1 MRSAAPLT
9 SRTACRGIDT
19 RLADFS
25 RSVSPGLSKNAKDGL
40 ETLFVLLI
48 SEYDELMIPQDMIP
62 QEKTAAVWR
71 GLDQAFGTRSIEDI
85 RRMTQGLSS
94 DLVLRI
100 VVRGS
105 PYLLRIMTRMDERN
119 DPARIFA
126 CMKAAAE
133 AGLAPRVL
141 YSNEAEGIAIID
153 WIETVPFST
162 AQALVY
168 LPATLCSLHRLPPFP
183 KTFNYITA
191 HKFFIWRLRTASLLP
206 EAEIE
211 QVFRAYKQICVVYP
225 RLDADLVSCHMD
237 LKPENILFDGRRV
250 WLLDWTAA
258 FLNDR
263 YFDLAIVANF
273 VVINEADEQTYLAE
287 YFGQPPDE
295 YQRARF
301 FLMCQVLHMLS
312 AAVFLLLGSA
322 GKPIRKDVNPPSFR
336 GFHEH
341 IWAGEID
348 LSDYEQKIV
357 YGRVHWEQLLQ
368 NIQRARFAEALRVVE
383 ERNARSDG
391 PHLLLPSAP

>member
-1 MRSAAPLT
+1 MPYSRQLQDIKPLEAK
-9 SRTACRGIDT
+9 S
-19 RLADFS
+19 
-25 RSVSPGLSKNAKDGL
+25 NAKKKNKLKACNSCL
-40 ETLFVLLI
+40 EALFVVQM
-48 SEYDELMIPQDMIP
+48 SGYDELMIPQ
-62 QEKTAAVWR
+62 EKSAAVWR
-71 GLDQAFGTRSIEDI
+71 GSDEAFGTRSIEDI
-85 RRMTQGLSS
+85 RRMTRGLSS

-119 DPARIFA
+119 DPARVFA

-133 AGLAPRVL
+133 AGLAPRVM

-153 WIETVPFST
+153 WIETVPFPT

-168 LPATLCSLHRLPPFP
+168 LPATLRGLHLLPPFP
-183 KTFNYITA
+183 KTFNYVTA

-211 QVFRAYKQICVVYP
+211 EVFSGYERICAVYP

-237 LKPENILFDGRRV
+237 LKPENILFDGRSV
-250 WLLDWTAA
+250 WLIDWMAA

-273 VVINEADEQTYLAE
+273 VVTNEADERTYLAE

-301 FLMCQVLHMLS
+301 FLMCQVMHMLS
-312 AAVFLLLGSA
+312 AAVFLQLGA
-322 GKPIRKDVNPPSFR
+322 AAKPIRKGANPPSFR
-336 GFHEH
+336 GFHER

-348 LSDYEQKIV
+348 LSDNERMIV

-368 NIQRARFAEALRVVE
+368 NMRQARLAEALRVVE

-391 PHLLLPSAP
+391 PHLLSPSAP

>member
-1 MRSAAPLT
+1 MARTSHLEALSVAP
-9 SRTACRGIDT
+9 
-19 RLADFS
+19 
-25 RSVSPGLSKNAKDGL
+25 
-40 ETLFVLLI
+40 I
-48 SEYDELMIPQDMIP
+48 SEYDELMIPQ
-62 QEKTAAVWR
+62 EKSSAVWR
-71 GLDQAFGTRSIEDI
+71 GLDEAFGTRSIEDI
-85 RRMTQGLSS
+85 RRMTRGLSS

-119 DPARIFA
+119 DPARVFT
-126 CMKAAAE
+126 CMKEASQ

-162 AQALVY
+162 AQALVC
-168 LPATLCSLHRLPPFP
+168 LPATLRGLHRLPPFP
-183 KTFNYITA
+183 KTFNYVTA
-191 HKFFIWRLRTASLLP
+191 HKFFIWKLRAASLLP
-206 EAEIE
+206 EAQIE
-211 QVFRAYKQICVVYP
+211 EVFRGYERICAVYP

-250 WLLDWTAA
+250 WLIDWMAA
-258 FLNDR
+258 HLNDR

-273 VVINEADEQTYLAE
+273 VVTNEAEERTYLAE

-295 YQRARF
+295 YQGARF

-312 AAVFLLLGSA
+312 AAVFLLLGLA
-322 GKPIRKDVNPPSFR
+322 GNPIRNGANPPSFR
-336 GFHEH
+336 GFHKR

-348 LSDYEQKIV
+348 LSDNEQKIV

-368 NIQRARFAEALRVVE
+368 NLRQERFAEALRVVE
-383 ERNARSDG
+383 EWNAQSDG
-391 PHLLLPSAP
+391 PHLLLPSAA

>member
-1 MRSAAPLT
+1 LPYFRQLQDIKPLEAK
-9 SRTACRGIDT
+9 S
-19 RLADFS
+19 
-25 RSVSPGLSKNAKDGL
+25 NAKKINKLKARSSCL
-40 ETLFVLLI
+40 EALFVVPI
-48 SEYDELMIPQDMIP
+48 SEYDDLMIP
-62 QEKTAAVWR
+62 QEKSAAVWR
-71 GLDQAFGTRSIEDI
+71 GLDEAFGTRSIEDI
-85 RRMTQGLSS
+85 RRMTRGLSS

-100 VVRGS
+100 VVGGS

-119 DPARIFA
+119 DPARVFA

-141 YSNEAEGIAIID
+141 YSNEAEGIAIVD
-153 WIETVPFST
+153 WIETVPFPT

-168 LPATLCSLHRLPPFP
+168 LPATLRGLHLLPPFP
-183 KTFNYITA
+183 KTFNYVTA
-191 HKFFIWRLRTASLLP
+191 HKFFIWRLRTASQLP

-211 QVFRAYKQICVVYP
+211 EVFRGYERICAVYP

-250 WLLDWTAA
+250 WLIDWMAA

-273 VVINEADEQTYLAE
+273 VVTNEADERTYLAE
-287 YFGQPPDE
+287 YFGQPPDG

-301 FLMCQVLHMLS
+301 FLMCQAMHMLS

-322 GKPIRKDVNPPSFR
+322 GKPIRKDANPPSFR
-336 GFHEH
+336 GFHER

-348 LSDYEQKIV
+348 LSDNERKIV

-368 NIQRARFAEALRVVE
+368 NMRQARFAEALRVVE
-383 ERNARSDG
+383 ERNAQSDS
-391 PHLLLPSAP
+391 PHLLLPGAP

>member
-1 MRSAAPLT
+1 
-9 SRTACRGIDT
+9 
-19 RLADFS
+19 
-25 RSVSPGLSKNAKDGL
+25 
-40 ETLFVLLI
+40 
-48 SEYDELMIPQDMIP
+48 MIP
-62 QEKTAAVWR
+62 QEKSAAVWR
-71 GLDQAFGTRSIEDI
+71 GLDEAFGTKSIDDI
-85 RRMTQGLSS
+85 RKMTRGLSS

-119 DPARIFA
+119 DPARVFA

-141 YSNEAEGIAIID
+141 HANEAEGIAIMD
-153 WIETVPFST
+153 WIETVPFPT
-162 AQALVY
+162 AQALAC
-168 LPATLCSLHRLPPFP
+168 LPATLSRLHRLPPFP
-183 KTFNYITA
+183 KTFNYVTA
-191 HKFFIWRLRTASLLP
+191 HKFFIWRLRTANLLP
-206 EAEIE
+206 EAEIGE
-211 QVFRAYKQICVVYP
+211 VFRCYERICAVYP

-250 WLLDWTAA
+250 WLIDWMAA

-273 VVINEADEQTYLAE
+273 VVTNEADERTYLAE
-287 YFGQPPDE
+287 YFGQAPDA

-301 FLMCQVLHMLS
+301 FLMRQVLHMLS

-322 GKPIRKDVNPPSFR
+322 GKPIPEDANPPSFR
-336 GFHEH
+336 GFHER

-348 LSDYEQKIV
+348 LSDNEWKTV
-357 YGRVHWEQLLQ
+357 YGQVHWEQFRE
-368 NIQRARFAEALRVVE
+368 NMRHARLAEALRVVA

-391 PHLLLPSAP
+391 PHLLLPSAQ